1 MRFKTL
7 LTAVLAVAATA
18 LLVATAFASG
28 APSKGAHS
36 AAAVRIST
44 KTVPGLGRILVN
56 GAGRTLYMFVPDK
69 EKKVTCVSTCA
80 KIWPPL
86 FGSKA
91 TAAGGAKQSLVG
103 SDKDPAGGR
112 VITYKGWPLYLYLGD
127 TKSGVAFG
135 QALNMNGGLWYV
147 LAPSGAL
154 IKHKATKGG
163 GSGGGGGGGSTTTTT
178 TTTTTSTS
186 TTAPGGP
193 SQCDDSDNDGD
204 QNAGGPDDGDGC
216 L

>member
-1 MRFKTL
+1 MRIKTL

-18 LLVATAFASG
+18 LLAATVPFASG
-28 APSKGAHS
+28 ATSKAAHS
-36 AAAVRIST
+36 AAAVRVST

-56 GAGRTLYMFVPDK
+56 GSGRTLYMFVPDK
-69 EKKVTCVSTCA
+69 DKKVTCVSTCA

-91 TAAGGAKQSLVG
+91 VASGGAKQSLVG

-154 IKHKATKGG
+154 IKHKPTKGG
-163 GSGGGGGGGSTTTTT
+163 GSGGGGGGGSTTTT